1 MSESPKRQAPAFQFY
16 ADDFIAGTVD
26 MSPAEVGAYIRLL
39 CYQWSRGSA
48 PALPEKM
55 QRVAGG
61 IVSEDVIAKFP
72 LCEDGNR
79 RNKRLEDVRK
89 ASDAFRKIQA
99 EKAHSRWKK
108 DAAALPGHNPGSA
121 GGDAGAIPK
130 PMPNGVPNACSPSP
144 SPSPIN
150 TPKAP
155 KGAEPVGFDEFWK
168 AYPKKV
174 AKPAAIKAWAKLNP
188 NDETFRKI
196 LESVKTQSASPD
208 WLKDGGQ
215 FIPYPATYLNG
226 RRWEDVFE
234 LPETKETLEAKLLA
248 HRGCPSHVNRSNATP
263 EDLAEYAEM
272 LKRYKAL
279 P

>member
-61 IVSEDVIAKFP
+61 IVSDDVIAKFP

-121 GGDAGAIPK
+121 GGEAGAMPK

-144 SPSPIN
+144 SPSPVIPPN
-150 TPKAP
+150 PPEGVQDGKPPADEKPAGAP
-155 KGAEPVGFDEFWK
+155 KKQRRERKPIERNLQMDAIVEACGGDLPATTRSAWAQAAKALSDIREVAPQVTPDE
-168 AYPKKV
+168 
-174 AKPAAIKAWAKLNP
+174 IKAKAVSY
-188 NDETFRKI
+188 RK
-196 LESVKTQSASPD
+196 AHPD
-208 WLKDGGQ
+208 W
-215 FIPYPATYLNG
+215 
-226 RRWEDVFE
+226 E
-234 LPETKETLEAKLLA
+234 LTPTALAK
-248 HRGCPSHVNRSNATP
+248 HWGS
-263 EDLAEYAEM
+263 LAERKQGSFLDGLDWRDAI
-272 LKRYKAL
+272 
-279 P
+279 